1 MNVSKVKLNRGL
13 KLKSRILSI
22 EKWLEIQRN
31 LPWGEISIKHI
42 WASSGTEK
50 QMEGTSLAGHLNI
63 Q

>member
-13 KLKSRILSI
+13 KLKSRILSL

-31 LPWGEISIKHI
+31 LTREEIFMKHI

-50 QMEGTSLAGHLNI
+50 QMEGNSFAGHLNP